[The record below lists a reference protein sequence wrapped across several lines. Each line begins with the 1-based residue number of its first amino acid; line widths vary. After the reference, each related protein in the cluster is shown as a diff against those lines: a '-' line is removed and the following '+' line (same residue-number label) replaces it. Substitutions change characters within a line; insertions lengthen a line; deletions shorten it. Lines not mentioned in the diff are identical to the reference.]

1 MRRERSPSED
11 RGRAPGPVWDN
22 PGSQL
27 PATGVQAGF
36 ESGLYGSSRRRDHSV
51 PERSCL
57 RTSQSEGVSTGSTAD
72 GSAALPSSGV
82 DSYLF
87 STFPGTFSPFS
98 AVNQIGAS
106 GGVSSGVSSGDN
118 AQILTQMAR
127 WPMLK

>member
-1 MRRERSPSED
+1 MVFTL
-11 RGRAPGPVWDN
+11 PG
-22 PGSQL
+22 
-27 PATGVQAGF
+27 TGVQAGF

-51 PERSCL
+51 PERSRL

-82 DSYLF
+82 DRPSL

-106 GGVSSGVSSGDN
+106 GGVSSGDGGTAPPRATACVSGLEVPF
-118 AQILTQMAR
+118 QC
-127 WPMLK
+127 

>member
-27 PATGVQAGF
+27 PGTGVQAGF

-51 PERSCL
+51 PERSRL
-57 RTSQSEGVSTGSTAD
+57 RTSQSEGVSTGSTVD

-82 DSYLF
+82 DRPSLF
-87 STFPGTFSPFS
+87 TCELFTVFSRESDWSFRRS
-98 AVNQIGAS
+98 FFWSIFG
-106 GGVSSGVSSGDN
+106 
-118 AQILTQMAR
+118 R
-127 WPMLK
+127 